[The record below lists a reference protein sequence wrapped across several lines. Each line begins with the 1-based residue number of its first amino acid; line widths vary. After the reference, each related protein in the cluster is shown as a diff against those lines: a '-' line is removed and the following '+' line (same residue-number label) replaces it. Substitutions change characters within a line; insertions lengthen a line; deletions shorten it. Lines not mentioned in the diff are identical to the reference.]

1 MKSSGFGSGAAM
13 QPNSNFIV
21 LLVIF
26 IASLTGLIFAHSDWP
41 SLGVLA
47 LMALIYSVYR
57 LGRFF

>member
-1 MKSSGFGSGAAM
+1 M